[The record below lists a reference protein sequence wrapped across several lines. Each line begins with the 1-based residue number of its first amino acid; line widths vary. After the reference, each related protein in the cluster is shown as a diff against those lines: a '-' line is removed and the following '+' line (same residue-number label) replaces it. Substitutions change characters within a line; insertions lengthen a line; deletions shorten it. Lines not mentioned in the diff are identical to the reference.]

1 MSPGLQFDEQM
12 ARRVEAVYKTQDA
25 VRRRETVLDALQLK
39 SGERVVDIG
48 TGPGF
53 VAYDMAG
60 AVGPTG
66 AVRGVDL
73 SEPMLALARQRCA
86 DKPWVDFQA
95 GEATELPVPD
105 VDFDVA
111 VSVQVYEYVAEVTKA
126 LAEMYRVLRP
136 GGRAVVVSTDWDSIV
151 WQATNRE
158 RMNRVLSAFEEHCVY
173 SDLPRTL
180 GPKLRQGGFKLQ
192 QQRVVPQFNPTYDP
206 NTYSYRLIDIIESFA
221 PGRNGITEEEAEEWV
236 QDLRQLGEREE
247 YFFCLNQFLYLVTKP
262 ES

>member
-12 ARRVEAVYKTQDA
+12 ARRIEALYKTQDA
-25 VRRRETVLDALQLK
+25 LRRRQAVLNALQLEP
-39 SGERVVDIG
+39 GERILDIG

-53 VAYDMAG
+53 VAYEMAD

-66 AVRGVDL
+66 AVIGVDL
-73 SEPMLALARQRCA
+73 SEPMLALARERCA
-86 DKPWVDFQA
+86 GKPWVDFQA
-95 GEATELPVPD
+95 GEATALPAPD
-105 VDFDVA
+105 LVFDVA

-158 RMNRVLSAFEEHCVY
+158 RMNRVLAAFEEHCVY
-173 SDLPRTL
+173 SDLPRIL
-180 GPKLRQGGFKLQ
+180 GPKLRQASFRLRQ
-192 QQRVVPQFNPTYDP
+192 QSVVPQFNPTYDP
-206 NTYSYRLIDIIESFA
+206 DTFSYSLIDIIRLFA
-221 PGRNGITEEEAEEWV
+221 PGRNGVTEEEAEEWV
-236 QDLRQLGEREE
+236 KDLRQLGEREE

>member
-1 MSPGLQFDEQM
+1 MSTGLQFDDEM
-12 ARRVEAVYKTQDA
+12 ARRIEALYKTQDA
-25 VRRRETVLDALQLK
+25 LRRRQAVLNALQLQ
-39 SGERVVDIG
+39 SGERILDIG

-53 VAYDMAG
+53 VAYEMAD

-73 SEPMLALARQRCA
+73 SEPMLTLARERCA
-86 DKPWVDFQA
+86 DKPWVAFQA
-95 GEATELPVPD
+95 GEATELPLPD
-105 VDFDVA
+105 DSFDVA
-111 VSVQVYEYVAEVTKA
+111 VSVQVYEYVAEVLRA

-180 GPKLRQGGFKLQ
+180 GAKLRQARFELRQ
-192 QQRVVPQFNPTYDP
+192 HRVVPQFNPTYDP
-206 NTYSYRLIDIIESFA
+206 NTFSYCLIDIIRSFA
-221 PGRNGITEEEAEEWV
+221 PGRNGVTDEDAEEWV
-236 QDLRQLGEREE
+236 MDLRQLGESEE